1 VSGDIFP
8 SLVLTVSE
16 TARILGIGRNQAYGA
31 IRRGDIP
38 SIRMGRRILV
48 PRHALEQLL
57 NRPVINDHLGSTRV
71 DDHAS

>member
-16 TARILGIGRNQAYGA
+16 TARVLRIGRNQAYDA
-31 IRRGDIP
+31 VRRGDIP
-38 SIRMGRRILV
+38 SIRVGRRILV

-57 NRPVINDHLGSTRV
+57 NRSVIDDHLDSTEAR
-71 DDHAS
+71 DHAS